1 MKLAQRTPVHNGFGK
16 LIFPAAKEAC
26 LTRGY
31 FLTQFMDD
39 AAKHETG

>member
-1 MKLAQRTPVHNGFGK
+1 MALESFNFLQLKKVAWHK
-16 LIFPAAKEAC
+16 
-26 LTRGY
+26 GY